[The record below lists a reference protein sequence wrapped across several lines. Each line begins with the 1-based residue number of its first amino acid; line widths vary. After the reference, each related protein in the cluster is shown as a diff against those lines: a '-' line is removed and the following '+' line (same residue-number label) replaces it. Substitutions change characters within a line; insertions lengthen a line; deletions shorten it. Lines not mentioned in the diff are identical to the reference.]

1 MPNDGDSKS
10 ESQIRECVIALWA
23 GGRAG
28 PESPGSQSSSLRSIF
43 HSCHPSWKL
52 PHHAAKHASVAFSE
66 ANARLDGWLMFHKL
80 AFMSYIVYFYPYCWI
95 LWSCVLKTS
104 ATQKKNPV
112 DFWIQF
118 LYIPDILF
126 HSLLSM
132 QKIGFK
138 FV

>member
-1 MPNDGDSKS
+1 MPNHGDSKS
-10 ESQIRECVIALWA
+10 NSHIRECVIALWA

-28 PESPGSQSSSLRSIF
+28 SESPGSQSSSLCYIF

-52 PHHAAKHASVAFSE
+52 PHHAAKRASVAFSE
-66 ANARLDGWLMFHKL
+66 ANARLDGWLMFHKM
-80 AFMSYIVYFYPYCWI
+80 AFMSYIVYFYPYRWI
-95 LWSCVLKTS
+95 LWSCLLKTS
-104 ATQKKNPV
+104 ATQKIPV
-112 DFWIQF
+112 DFWNQF
-118 LYIPDILF
+118 LYKPAILF